1 MTGTVKKLKA
11 NRVLDGKECGWCK
24 KSVVFGEDAAMCES
38 CMAGHHALCWDGKGG
53 CATSGCVGAPLK
65 QLAPARRPREA
76 MAPGRT
82 LCPHCRL
89 QIDEGSM
96 LCPFCGKGLVSPDG
110 IYRGPQTTAPGAVA
124 SLVLGILGI
133 FVCGLIFGIMA
144 IQKANEAKELI
155 ENDPSL
161 SGGGI
166 ATAGKVMGILS
177 LVVWGLG
184 LILQLGGGL

>member
-1 MTGTVKKLKA
+1 
-11 NRVLDGKECGWCK
+11 
-24 KSVVFGEDAAMCES
+24 
-38 CMAGHHALCWDGKGG
+38 
-53 CATSGCVGAPLK
+53 
-65 QLAPARRPREA
+65 
-76 MAPGRT
+76 
-82 LCPHCRL
+82 
-89 QIDEGSM
+89 
-96 LCPFCGKGLVSPDG
+96 
-110 IYRGPQTTAPGAVA
+110 VA